1 MTSQNT
7 MTISKTTI
15 SVPSGWE
22 ELFKS
27 STTELTHIFKM
38 VEKDSEN
45 ASILPNHSD
54 WFKAYEM
61 LKPNDVK
68 VVIIGQYSYPQF
80 RSDGQ
85 PRAQG
90 LSFSVDKHD
99 TIPASLKN
107 IFKELQATYPS
118 TFDIPKHGDLTNWVE
133 QGVFL
138 LNMSLTVR
146 FGEPNSHGR
155 IWHGFII
162 RTIAEIAK
170 HNPKVVYMLWGNE
183 AQRLKPFLNDSA
195 IVVEAGH
202 PSSMNRSNPF
212 FGSRVFYRCDEE
224 LKKLGVKIDWSL

>member
-1 MTSQNT
+1 MSIV
-7 MTISKTTI
+7 TINNENI
-15 SVPSGWE
+15 SIPDGWE
-22 ELFKS
+22 GLFNS
-27 STTELTHIFKM
+27 SITELNHIFRM

-45 ASILPNHSD
+45 GSILPNKEN
-54 WFKAYEM
+54 WFRAYETM
-61 LKPNDVK
+61 KPSDVK
-68 VVIIGQYSYPQF
+68 VVIVGQDPYPQF
-80 RSDGQ
+80 KSDGQ

-90 LSFSVDKHD
+90 LSFSVDKDD

-118 TFDIPKHGDLTNWVE
+118 TFEIPKHGDLTKWVD

-146 FGEPNSHGR
+146 FNEPGSHGR
-155 IWHGFII
+155 IWHGFVIK
-162 RTIAEIAK
+162 TINEIAK

-202 PSSMNRSNPF
+202 PSSMNRTNPF

-224 LKKLGVKIDWSL
+224 LKKLGTKIDWSL